1 MLNPIWRIVTRWAA
15 AAGELAEFE
24 ADPRRFLK
32 VEWLPPRPLQV
43 DPMKD
48 VQATVAELDA
58 GLTSRKKAVAE
69 RGWALADLDAE
80 IAADTFQRPA
90 ASKAPADDE
99 TSQEQKG
106 IQK

>member
-1 MLNPIWRIVTRWAA
+1 M
-15 AAGELAEFE
+15 AGELAEFE

-80 IAADTFQRPA
+80 IAADTFQRHTA
-90 ASKAPADDE
+90 ETVTEGAPEDE
-99 TSQEQKG
+99 EKPQEQKG
-106 IQK
+106 IQE